1 MSLALAAL
9 ALAAVLGGPGDP
21 PVRSSG
27 WLARLPDGE
36 TIPARVAR
44 LVPTGSR

>member
-9 ALAAVLGGPGDP
+9 AGVLGGPGDP

>member
-9 ALAAVLGGPGDP
+9 ALAGMLGGPGDP

-44 LVPTGSR
+44 LVPAGSP

>member
-21 PVRSSG
+21 PDRSSR